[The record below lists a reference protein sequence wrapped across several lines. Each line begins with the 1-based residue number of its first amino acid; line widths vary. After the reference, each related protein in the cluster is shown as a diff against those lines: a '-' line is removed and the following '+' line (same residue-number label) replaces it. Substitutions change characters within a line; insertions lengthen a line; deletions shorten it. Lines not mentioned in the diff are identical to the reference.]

1 MKKIVFVIIAICLV
15 FSLTKTN
22 YAYAEQQS
30 VEEIEQ
36 ELDENI
42 DDQLNNIDFGELDN
56 IFNNLDEEAK
66 GLFNSTSFYDKVM
79 AVLNGELSTDS
90 SSFFQYI
97 FNLFFDNLLK
107 FVPLLAL
114 IVVVSIL
121 CSFVGQLSPT
131 GKTSSINNV
140 VYFACFGII
149 IVLLSTTL
157 KDVITNSSNTILS
170 IQKQMEVIFPILLV
184 MLTSVG
190 GVSTSATMQP
200 MVGILSS
207 GVIYLFN
214 AFVLP
219 IFVFSVIFTIAGNLS
234 NEVKLDKF
242 NKFFSSLFKWIIG
255 GVFTIFLAIIAIKG
269 LTASSIDGISIKTAK
284 FALKTY
290 IPILGGYL
298 SDGFNLILVSSML
311 IKNAVGGVGLLLFL
325 LTIIAPIVNLV
336 VLSLGLKLV
345 AAIVEPISD
354 NKIPNFIYSVAN
366 LLTMLIVC
374 LIAVAFMYLI
384 VVGLFMLSGN
394 IL

>member
-131 GKTSSINNV
+131 GKTSSINKV

-149 IVLLSTTL
+149 IVLLSTIL

-190 GVSTSATMQP
+190 GVSTSVTMQP

-219 IFVFSVIFTIAGNLS
+219 IFVFSVIFTIVGNLS

-242 NKFFSSLFKWIIG
+242 NKFFSSLFKWVIG
-255 GVFTIFLAIIAIKG
+255 GIFTIFLAIITIKG

-298 SDGFNLILVSSML
+298 SDGFNLILASSML

>member
-36 ELDENI
+36 ELDKNI

-131 GKTSSINNV
+131 GKTSSINKV

-219 IFVFSVIFTIAGNLS
+219 IFVFSVIFTIVANLS

-255 GVFTIFLAIIAIKG
+255 GIFTIFLAIIAIKG

-298 SDGFNLILVSSML
+298 SDGFNLILASSML

>member
-30 VEEIEQ
+30 IEEIEQ

-131 GKTSSINNV
+131 GKTSSINKV

-219 IFVFSVIFTIAGNLS
+219 IFVFSVIFTIVGNLS

-242 NKFFSSLFKWIIG
+242 NKFFSSLFKWVIG
-255 GVFTIFLAIIAIKG
+255 GIFTIFLAIIAIKG

-336 VLSLGLKLV
+336 VLSLVLKLV

>member
-114 IVVVSIL
+114 IAVVSIL

-131 GKTSSINNV
+131 GKTSSINKV

-219 IFVFSVIFTIAGNLS
+219 IFVFSVIFTIVGNLS

-242 NKFFSSLFKWIIG
+242 NKFFSSLFKWVIG
-255 GVFTIFLAIIAIKG
+255 GIFTIFLAIIAIKG

>member
-1 MKKIVFVIIAICLV
+1 MKKIAFVIIAICLI

-131 GKTSSINNV
+131 GKTSSINKV

-170 IQKQMEVIFPILLV
+170 IQKQMEIIFPILLV
-184 MLTSVG
+184 MLTSIG

-219 IFVFSVIFTIAGNLS
+219 IFVFSVIFTIVGNLS

-242 NKFFSSLFKWIIG
+242 NKFFSSLFKWVIG
-255 GVFTIFLAIIAIKG
+255 GIFTIFLAIIAIKG

-298 SDGFNLILVSSML
+298 SDGFNLILASSML

>member
-22 YAYAEQQS
+22 YVYAEQQS

-42 DDQLNNIDFGELDN
+42 DNQLNNIDFGELDN

-131 GKTSSINNV
+131 GKTSSINKV
-140 VYFACFGII
+140 IYFACFGII

-190 GVSTSATMQP
+190 GVSTSSTMQP
-200 MVGILSS
+200 MVGVLSS

-219 IFVFSVIFTIAGNLS
+219 IFVFSVIFTIVGNLS

-255 GVFTIFLAIIAIKG
+255 GIFTIFLAIITIKG

-298 SDGFNLILVSSML
+298 SDGFNLILASSML

>member
-1 MKKIVFVIIAICLV
+1 MKKIVFVIIAIYLV
-15 FSLTKTN
+15 FSLNKTN

-66 GLFNSTSFYDKVM
+66 ELFNSTSFYDQVM

-131 GKTSSINNV
+131 GKTSSINKV

-157 KDVITNSSNTILS
+157 KDVINNSSNTILS

-207 GVIYLFN
+207 GIIYLFN

-219 IFVFSVIFTIAGNLS
+219 IFVFSVIFTIVGNLS

-242 NKFFSSLFKWIIG
+242 NKFFSSLFKWVIG
-255 GVFTIFLAIIAIKG
+255 GIFTIFLAIIAIKG

-298 SDGFNLILVSSML
+298 SDGFNLILASSML

-366 LLTMLIVC
+366 LLTMLIAC

>member
-114 IVVVSIL
+114 IAVVSIL

-131 GKTSSINNV
+131 GKTSSINKV

-157 KDVITNSSNTILS
+157 KDVINNSSNTILS

-219 IFVFSVIFTIAGNLS
+219 IFVFSVIFTIVGNLS

-242 NKFFSSLFKWIIG
+242 NKFFSSLFKWVIG
-255 GVFTIFLAIIAIKG
+255 GIFTIFLAIIAIKG

>member
-15 FSLTKTN
+15 FFLTKTN

-42 DDQLNNIDFGELDN
+42 DDQLNNIDFEELDN

-131 GKTSSINNV
+131 GKTSSINKV

-190 GVSTSATMQP
+190 GVSTSATIQP

-219 IFVFSVIFTIAGNLS
+219 IFVFSVIFTIVGNLS

-242 NKFFSSLFKWIIG
+242 NKFFSSLFKWVIG
-255 GVFTIFLAIIAIKG
+255 GIFTIFLAIIAIKG
-269 LTASSIDGISIKTAK
+269 LTASSVDGISIKTAK

-298 SDGFNLILVSSML
+298 SDGFNLILASSML

-374 LIAVAFMYLI
+374 LIAVVFMYLI

>member
-15 FSLTKTN
+15 FFLTKTN

-42 DDQLNNIDFGELDN
+42 DDQLNNIDFEELDN

-131 GKTSSINNV
+131 GKTSSINKV

-219 IFVFSVIFTIAGNLS
+219 IFVFSVIFTIVGNLS

-242 NKFFSSLFKWIIG
+242 NKFFSSLFKWVIG
-255 GVFTIFLAIIAIKG
+255 GIFTIFLAIIAIKG
-269 LTASSIDGISIKTAK
+269 LTASSVDGISIKTAK

-298 SDGFNLILVSSML
+298 SDGFNLILASSML

-374 LIAVAFMYLI
+374 LIAVVFMYLI

>member
-1 MKKIVFVIIAICLV
+1 MKKIVFVIIAICLI

-131 GKTSSINNV
+131 GKTSSINKV

-219 IFVFSVIFTIAGNLS
+219 IFVFSVIFTIVGNLS

-242 NKFFSSLFKWIIG
+242 NKFFSSLFKWVIG
-255 GVFTIFLAIIAIKG
+255 GIFTIFLAIIAIKG

-298 SDGFNLILVSSML
+298 SDGFNLILASSML

>member
-42 DDQLNNIDFGELDN
+42 DDQLNNIDFEELDN

-131 GKTSSINNV
+131 GKTSSINKV

-219 IFVFSVIFTIAGNLS
+219 IFVFSVIFTIVGNLS

-242 NKFFSSLFKWIIG
+242 NKFFSSLFKWVIG
-255 GVFTIFLAIIAIKG
+255 GIFTIFLAIIAIKG

-298 SDGFNLILVSSML
+298 SDGFNLILASSML

-345 AAIVEPISD
+345 AAIIEPISD

>member
-30 VEEIEQ
+30 IEEIEQ

-131 GKTSSINNV
+131 GKTSSINKV

-219 IFVFSVIFTIAGNLS
+219 IFVFSVIFTIVGNLS

-242 NKFFSSLFKWIIG
+242 NKFFSSLFKWVIG
-255 GVFTIFLAIIAIKG
+255 GIFTIFLAIIAIKG

>member
-36 ELDENI
+36 ELDKNI

-131 GKTSSINNV
+131 GKTSSINKV

-219 IFVFSVIFTIAGNLS
+219 IFVFSVIFTIVANLS

-242 NKFFSSLFKWIIG
+242 NKFFSSLFKWVIG
-255 GVFTIFLAIIAIKG
+255 GIFTIFLAIIAIKG

-298 SDGFNLILVSSML
+298 SDGFNLILASSML

>member
-1 MKKIVFVIIAICLV
+1 MQK
-15 FSLTKTN
+15 
-22 YAYAEQQS
+22 
-30 VEEIEQ
+30 
-36 ELDENI
+36 
-42 DDQLNNIDFGELDN
+42 
-56 IFNNLDEEAK
+56 
-66 GLFNSTSFYDKVM
+66 
-79 AVLNGELSTDS
+79 
-90 SSFFQYI
+90 FFQDIKKYYKYI
-97 FNLFFDNLLK
+97 IYSTKSNLKTEVANSYLNWLWWIIE
-107 FVPLLAL
+107 PLCFML
-114 IVVVSIL
+114 IYTFI
-121 CSFVGQLSPT
+121 
-131 GKTSSINNV
+131 
-140 VYFACFGII
+140 
-149 IVLLSTTL
+149 
-157 KDVITNSSNTILS
+157 
-170 IQKQMEVIFPILLV
+170 
-184 MLTSVG
+184 
-190 GVSTSATMQP
+190 
-200 MVGILSS
+200 
-207 GVIYLFN
+207 
-214 AFVLP
+214 
-219 IFVFSVIFTIAGNLS
+219 FSVVFTIIGNLS

-242 NKFFSSLFKWIIG
+242 NKFFSSLFKWVIG
-255 GVFTIFLAIIAIKG
+255 GIFTIFLAIIAIKG

-298 SDGFNLILVSSML
+298 SDGFNLILASSML

>member
-131 GKTSSINNV
+131 GKTSSINKV

-219 IFVFSVIFTIAGNLS
+219 IFVFSVIFTIVGNLS

-242 NKFFSSLFKWIIG
+242 NKFFSSLFKWVIG
-255 GVFTIFLAIIAIKG
+255 GIFTIFLAIIAIKG

-298 SDGFNLILVSSML
+298 SDGFNLILASSML

-374 LIAVAFMYLI
+374 LIAVVFMYLI

>member
-114 IVVVSIL
+114 IAVVSIL

-219 IFVFSVIFTIAGNLS
+219 IFVFSVIFTIVGNLS

-242 NKFFSSLFKWIIG
+242 NKFFSSLFKWVIG
-255 GVFTIFLAIIAIKG
+255 GIFTIFLAIIAIKG

-298 SDGFNLILVSSML
+298 SDGFNLILASSML

>member
-90 SSFFQYI
+90 GSFFQYI

-131 GKTSSINNV
+131 GKTSSINKV

-157 KDVITNSSNTILS
+157 KDVINNSSNTILS

-184 MLTSVG
+184 MLTSVV

-219 IFVFSVIFTIAGNLS
+219 IFVFSVIFTIVGNLS

-242 NKFFSSLFKWIIG
+242 NKFFSSLFKWVIG
-255 GVFTIFLAIIAIKG
+255 GIFTIFLAIIAIKG

>member
-131 GKTSSINNV
+131 GKTSSINKV

-200 MVGILSS
+200 MVGVLSS

-219 IFVFSVIFTIAGNLS
+219 IFVFSVIFTIVGNLS

-255 GVFTIFLAIIAIKG
+255 GIFTIFLAIIAIKG
-269 LTASSIDGISIKTAK
+269 LAASSIDGISIKTAK

-298 SDGFNLILVSSML
+298 SDGFNLILASSML

>member
-22 YAYAEQQS
+22 YVYAEQQS

-131 GKTSSINNV
+131 GKTSSINKV

-219 IFVFSVIFTIAGNLS
+219 IFVFSVIFTIVGNLS

-255 GVFTIFLAIIAIKG
+255 GIFTIFLAIITIKG

-298 SDGFNLILVSSML
+298 SDGFNLILASSML

-345 AAIVEPISD
+345 AAIIEPISD

>member
-219 IFVFSVIFTIAGNLS
+219 IFVFSVIFTIVGNLS

-242 NKFFSSLFKWIIG
+242 NKFFSSLFKWVIG
-255 GVFTIFLAIIAIKG
+255 GIFTIFLAIIAIKG

-298 SDGFNLILVSSML
+298 SDGFNLILASSML

>member
-131 GKTSSINNV
+131 GKTSSINKV

-149 IVLLSTTL
+149 IVLLSTIL

-219 IFVFSVIFTIAGNLS
+219 IFVFSVIFTIVGNLS

-242 NKFFSSLFKWIIG
+242 NKFFSSLFKWVIG
-255 GVFTIFLAIIAIKG
+255 GIFTIFLAIITIKG

-298 SDGFNLILVSSML
+298 SDGFNLILASSML

>member
-131 GKTSSINNV
+131 GKTSSINKV

-219 IFVFSVIFTIAGNLS
+219 IFVFSVVFTIVGNLS

-242 NKFFSSLFKWIIG
+242 NKFFSSLFKWVIG
-255 GVFTIFLAIIAIKG
+255 GIFTIFLAIIAIKG

-298 SDGFNLILVSSML
+298 SDGFNLILASSML

-336 VLSLGLKLV
+336 ILSLGLKLV
-345 AAIVEPISD
+345 AAIIEPISD

>member
-1 MKKIVFVIIAICLV
+1 MKKIFFTIIAICFV
-15 FSLTKTN
+15 FTLIN
-22 YAYAEQQS
+22 QDYAYAEQQTA
-30 VEEIEQ
+30 EEIEQ
-36 ELDENI
+36 ELGENI
-42 DDQLNNIDFGELDN
+42 DDQLNNIDFSELDN

-66 GLFNSTSFYDKVM
+66 KLFNSTSFYDKVM
-79 AVLNGELSTDS
+79 SVLNGELSSNSDS
-90 SSFFQYI
+90 FIQYV

-107 FVPLLAL
+107 FVPLLSL
-114 IVVVSIL
+114 IVVVAIL

-131 GKTSSINNV
+131 GKTNSINKV

-157 KDVITNSSNTILS
+157 KSVITNSSNTILS
-170 IQKQMEVIFPILLV
+170 IEKQMEIIFPILLV
-184 MLTSVG
+184 MLSSVG

-200 MVGILSS
+200 LVGVLSS
-207 GVIYLFN
+207 GVVYTFN

-219 IFVFSVIFTIAGNLS
+219 IFIFSVAFAIVGNLS

-242 NKFFSSLFKWIIG
+242 NKFFSSLFKWVVG
-255 GVFTIFLAIIAIKG
+255 GIFTIFLAIVTIKG
-269 LTASSIDGISIKTAK
+269 ITASSIDGISIKTAK

-298 SDGFNLILVSSML
+298 SDGFNLILTSSML

-345 AAIVEPISD
+345 AAIIEPISD

>member
-42 DDQLNNIDFGELDN
+42 DNQLNNIDFGELDN

-131 GKTSSINNV
+131 GKTSSINKV

-219 IFVFSVIFTIAGNLS
+219 IFVFSVIFTIVGNLS

-255 GVFTIFLAIIAIKG
+255 GIFTIFLAIIAIKG

-298 SDGFNLILVSSML
+298 SDGFNLILASSML

>member
-42 DDQLNNIDFGELDN
+42 DDQLNNIDFEELDN

-131 GKTSSINNV
+131 GKTSSINKV

-219 IFVFSVIFTIAGNLS
+219 IFVFSVIFTIVGNLS

-242 NKFFSSLFKWIIG
+242 NKFFSSLFKWVIG
-255 GVFTIFLAIIAIKG
+255 GIFTIFLAIIAIKG

-298 SDGFNLILVSSML
+298 SDGFNLILASSML

-336 VLSLGLKLV
+336 ILSLGLKLV
-345 AAIVEPISD
+345 AAIIEPISD

>member
-36 ELDENI
+36 ELDKNI

-79 AVLNGELSTDS
+79 AVLDGELSTDS

-131 GKTSSINNV
+131 GKTSSINKV
-140 VYFACFGII
+140 VYFACFGIV

-157 KDVITNSSNTILS
+157 KDVINNSSNTILS

-219 IFVFSVIFTIAGNLS
+219 IFVFSVIFTIVGNLS

-242 NKFFSSLFKWIIG
+242 NKFFSSLFKWVIG
-255 GVFTIFLAIIAIKG
+255 GIFTIFLAIIAIKG

-298 SDGFNLILVSSML
+298 SDGFNLILASSML

>member
-114 IVVVSIL
+114 IAVVSIL

-131 GKTSSINNV
+131 GKTSSINKV

-157 KDVITNSSNTILS
+157 KDVINNSSNTILS

-219 IFVFSVIFTIAGNLS
+219 IFVFSVVFTIIGNLS

-242 NKFFSSLFKWIIG
+242 NKFFSSLFKWVIG
-255 GVFTIFLAIIAIKG
+255 GIFTIFLAIIAIKG

>member
-36 ELDENI
+36 ELDKNI

-131 GKTSSINNV
+131 GKTSSINKV

-219 IFVFSVIFTIAGNLS
+219 IFVFSVIFTIVGNLS

-242 NKFFSSLFKWIIG
+242 NKFFSSLFKWVIG
-255 GVFTIFLAIIAIKG
+255 GIFTIFLAIIAIKG

-298 SDGFNLILVSSML
+298 SDGFNLILASSML

>member
-1 MKKIVFVIIAICLV
+1 M
-15 FSLTKTN
+15 
-22 YAYAEQQS
+22 
-30 VEEIEQ
+30 
-36 ELDENI
+36 
-42 DDQLNNIDFGELDN
+42 
-56 IFNNLDEEAK
+56 
-66 GLFNSTSFYDKVM
+66 FNSTSFYDKVI

-131 GKTSSINNV
+131 GKTSSINKV

-219 IFVFSVIFTIAGNLS
+219 IFVFSVIFTIVGNLS

-242 NKFFSSLFKWIIG
+242 NKFFSSLFKWVIG
-255 GVFTIFLAIIAIKG
+255 GIFTIFLAIITIKG

-298 SDGFNLILVSSML
+298 SDGFNLILASSML

-325 LTIIAPIVNLV
+325 LTIIAPIVNLI

>member
-121 CSFVGQLSPT
+121 CSFVGQLSPS
-131 GKTSSINNV
+131 GKTSSINKV

-149 IVLLSTTL
+149 IVFLSTTL
-157 KDVITNSSNTILS
+157 KDVINNSSNTIMS

-219 IFVFSVIFTIAGNLS
+219 IFVFSVIFTIVGNLS

-242 NKFFSSLFKWIIG
+242 NKFFSSLFKWVIG
-255 GVFTIFLAIIAIKG
+255 GIFTIFLAIIAIKG

-298 SDGFNLILVSSML
+298 SDGFNLILASSML

>member
-1 MKKIVFVIIAICLV
+1 M
-15 FSLTKTN
+15 
-22 YAYAEQQS
+22 
-30 VEEIEQ
+30 
-36 ELDENI
+36 
-42 DDQLNNIDFGELDN
+42 
-56 IFNNLDEEAK
+56 
-66 GLFNSTSFYDKVM
+66 
-79 AVLNGELSTDS
+79 
-90 SSFFQYI
+90 
-97 FNLFFDNLLK
+97 FFDNLLK

-131 GKTSSINNV
+131 GKTSSINKV

-219 IFVFSVIFTIAGNLS
+219 IFVFSVIFTIVGNLS

-242 NKFFSSLFKWIIG
+242 NKFFSSLFKWVIG
-255 GVFTIFLAIIAIKG
+255 GIFTIFLAIIAIKG

-298 SDGFNLILVSSML
+298 SDGFNLILASSML

>member
-42 DDQLNNIDFGELDN
+42 DDQLNNIDFEELDN

-131 GKTSSINNV
+131 GKTSSINKV

-157 KDVITNSSNTILS
+157 KDVINNSSNTILS

-219 IFVFSVIFTIAGNLS
+219 IFVFSVIFTIVGNLS

-242 NKFFSSLFKWIIG
+242 NKFFSSLFKWVIG
-255 GVFTIFLAIIAIKG
+255 GIFTIFLAIIAIKG

-298 SDGFNLILVSSML
+298 SDGFNLILASSML

-336 VLSLGLKLV
+336 ILSLGLKLV
-345 AAIVEPISD
+345 AAIIEPISD

>member
-131 GKTSSINNV
+131 GKTSSINKV

-219 IFVFSVIFTIAGNLS
+219 IFVFSVIFTIVGNLS

-242 NKFFSSLFKWIIG
+242 NKFFSSLFKWVIG
-255 GVFTIFLAIIAIKG
+255 GIFTIFLAIIAIKG

-298 SDGFNLILVSSML
+298 SDGFNLILASSML

>member
-131 GKTSSINNV
+131 GKTSSINKV

-184 MLTSVG
+184 MLTSVV

-219 IFVFSVIFTIAGNLS
+219 IFVFSVIFTIVGNLS

-242 NKFFSSLFKWIIG
+242 NKFFSSLFKWVIG
-255 GVFTIFLAIIAIKG
+255 GIFTIFLAIIAIKG

>member
-114 IVVVSIL
+114 IAVVSIL

-219 IFVFSVIFTIAGNLS
+219 IFVFSVIFTIVGNLS

-242 NKFFSSLFKWIIG
+242 NKFFSSLFKWVIG
-255 GVFTIFLAIIAIKG
+255 GIFTIFLAIIAIKG

>member
-114 IVVVSIL
+114 IAVVSIL

-131 GKTSSINNV
+131 GKTSSINKV

-157 KDVITNSSNTILS
+157 KDVINNSSNTILS

-184 MLTSVG
+184 MLT
-190 GVSTSATMQP
+190 
-200 MVGILSS
+200 
-207 GVIYLFN
+207 
-214 AFVLP
+214 
-219 IFVFSVIFTIAGNLS
+219 
-234 NEVKLDKF
+234 
-242 NKFFSSLFKWIIG
+242 
-255 GVFTIFLAIIAIKG
+255 
-269 LTASSIDGISIKTAK
+269 
-284 FALKTY
+284 
-290 IPILGGYL
+290 
-298 SDGFNLILVSSML
+298 
-311 IKNAVGGVGLLLFL
+311 
-325 LTIIAPIVNLV
+325 
-336 VLSLGLKLV
+336 
-345 AAIVEPISD
+345 
-354 NKIPNFIYSVAN
+354 
-366 LLTMLIVC
+366 
-374 LIAVAFMYLI
+374 
-384 VVGLFMLSGN
+384 
-394 IL
+394 